1 MQKTLDRLSRNLVEG
16 PVQVREELITIWCR
30 SRLRGDPGFISAVF
44 NIARFNIL
52 FDSQRIIHGSVQF
65 ITDPNKN
72 LNLVNINV
80 VS

>member
-1 MQKTLDRLSRNLVEG
+1 MQKHWTDYQETWWKD
-16 PVQVREELITIWCR
+16 IAI
-30 SRLRGDPGFISAVF
+30 F
-44 NIARFNIL
+44 NIVRFNIL